1 MVRYDSQVRTLLK
14 FLLLLM
20 FGAAIVVGGAWV
32 WAGRMAGPA
41 IDIRQ
46 PGKFVGRTSTLDAR
60 LTAPGGTF
68 SRIDIGVE
76 QNGKTYPIFELDE
89 STRSS
94 VTQKTADQLFVM
106 RPIGKQAIPELQP
119 GPAKI
124 TVYAARP
131 VLYGLRQAESTAT
144 RDVQVRLDPPRVE
157 IRSTRHYIN
166 HGGAELV
173 VYRVTPAD
181 VESGVRVGN
190 QSYPGFDASAVGVRG
205 EDGLRVAFF
214 ALLYDQDRNT
224 AIDIVARDEAGNE
237 TVVPLDH
244 QAFPKPF
251 AHSRIAIDDKFLR
264 QVVSQIAAAA
274 PEMKLSTAPQD
285 LLASFLTINGDMRRR
300 NNQTIAALAAKTTHR
315 MLWKDAFQPLGN
327 AAVEA
332 RFADYRTYVYGGKE
346 VDQQVHLGFDLAV
359 VARVPIV
366 AAQNGIVMHA
376 GDLGIYGN
384 CVIIDHGLGVQSLY
398 GHLSSVD
405 VKGGDTVMKGQPIG
419 RSGMT
424 GLAAGDHLHFTMLVN
439 GRAVNPVEWW
449 DPKWM
454 QDRVLRKL
462 MEAGGV

>member
-1 MVRYDSQVRTLLK
+1 MRTLVT
-14 FLLLLM
+14 FLLALVVA
-20 FGAAIVVGGAWV
+20 GAVVVGGAWI

-46 PGKFVGRTSTLDAR
+46 PVKFVGRSSTLDVR
-60 LTAPGGTF
+60 LTAPGGEF
-68 SRIDIGVE
+68 SRIDVSIE
-76 QNGKTYPIFELDE
+76 QNGNAYPIFRFDE
-89 STRSS
+89 STRTS

-106 RPIGKQAIPELQP
+106 RPIGQQAIPALRP
-119 GPAKI
+119 GPAR
-124 TVYAARP
+124 VHVVAARP
-131 VLYGLRQAESTAT
+131 VVHGLRQAESTAT

-157 IRSTRHYIN
+157 IRSMLHYIN
-166 HGGAELV
+166 HGGAEFV
-173 VYRVTPAD
+173 VYRVTPGD
-181 VESGVRVGN
+181 VESGVRVGD
-190 QSYPGFDASAVGVRG
+190 QSYPGFDASAAGIRG
-205 EDGLRVAFF
+205 DDGLRVAFF
-214 ALLYDQDRNT
+214 ALLYNQDRNT
-224 AIDIVARDEAGNE
+224 PIDVVARDEARNE

-251 AHSRIAIDDKFLR
+251 AHSRIVIDDGFLR
-264 QVVSQIAAAA
+264 QVVSQIAAAS

-285 LLASFLTINGDMRRR
+285 LLASFLTINGDMRSR
-300 NNQTIAALAAKTTHR
+300 NNEMIATLAAKTAHQ

-346 VDQQVHLGFDLAV
+346 VDRQVHLGFDLAV
-359 VARVPIV
+359 VTRVPVV

-384 CVIIDHGLGVQSLY
+384 CVILDHGVGVQSLY
-398 GHLSSVD
+398 GHLSSIG
-405 VKGGDTVMKGQPIG
+405 VKVGETVTKGQPIG

-454 QDRVLRKL
+454 QDRVFRKL